1 MKKNVPSTDPNG
13 DAKRQL
19 LEKAEHLMTV
29 KIKYSLF
36 MKFIFFIQDVNQY
49 INEAKRAH
57 DNLKVINNIE
67 KTICDIKLPSDR
79 CLRNYGRFI
88 ADEQFTVYEDGHR
101 NGTRFAFN
109 TFCSYVYLFNLERCF
124 YLIVFY

>member
-13 DAKRQL
+13 DTKRQL
-19 LEKAEHLMTV
+19 LEKAEQLMTV
-29 KIKYSLF
+29 KLDILAF
-36 MKFIFFIQDVNQY
+36 LIDQRIVQDVNQY
-49 INEAKRAH
+49 INEAKRAF

-88 ADEQFTVYEDGHR
+88 ADEQFTVYDEGHR
-101 NGTRFAFN
+101 TGTR
-109 TFCSYVYLFNLERCF
+109 
-124 YLIVFY
+124 

>member
-1 MKKNVPSTDPNG
+1 MKKNVPSTDLNG

-19 LEKAEHLMTV
+19 LEKAEQLMTV
-29 KIKYSLF
+29 KIENCEFFVFISL
-36 MKFIFFIQDVNQY
+36 FFIQDVNQY

-88 ADEQFTVYEDGHR
+88 ADEQFTVYDDGHR
-101 NGTRFAFN
+101 NGTRFNF
-109 TFCSYVYLFNLERCF
+109 
-124 YLIVFY
+124 